1 MTTLKTSWI
10 LDEEYQRDLKE
21 FTKALRNSPN
31 VREYTYDDLYQI
43 APRYGLR
50 TAFGSYAFS
59 STVKN
64 RSAALT
70 VYLGYQG
77 PLQSSL
83 NPKQERII
91 AQAHET
97 LERVKEYLKKVPL
110 AYVRANMGDNDE
122 FNIKCHYF
130 VSLHRPDNIRIALF
144 FSEALFPFQPEKPGP
159 EMTLIMIPE
168 WHEKDRQILVFPEIN
183 VTFVLGSDYYGEV
196 KKGFLRMGM
205 YQAKKMGMLGLHA
218 GAKVVEAMAG
228 DELKRYS
235 MLIFGLTATGKTTHS
250 IHHHNLDLPGERA
263 MIVQDDVV
271 FLKRDGAALGTERGF
286 FIKTDGLE
294 PKYQKVMYDA
304 AIKPHTLFEN
314 IVLDFKGNPYF
325 QDDTITGNGRAI
337 VRSEDLGEHFW
348 GYNLPPASEVEKL
361 IIFFITR
368 RNTVVPIASKL
379 TLEQAAAF
387 FLLGESVESSGGD
400 PTRAGQSVRVVGTN
414 PFIIGDEAE
423 EVNIFYDIIKGL
435 EDKVEAYLLN
445 TGYIGER
452 KEDGKVIKGSKIT
465 VDDSANIIRAI
476 LRRTVKWEKDRYWNV
491 LVPVEAPGVDLSKF
505 KLENYYTQEEIKE
518 LVNQLREERIAYL
531 ENFKGVHPDIV
542 KAIENW

>member
-1 MTTLKTSWI
+1 MKTISTNWD
-10 LDEEYQRDLKE
+10 LTKEYQSELLEFVKE
-21 FTKALRNSPN
+21 LRRFPN
-31 VREYTYDDLYQI
+31 VREYTYEDLYQL
-43 APRYGLR
+43 APRYGIR
-50 TAFGSYAFS
+50 TAYGSYAFS

-64 RSAALT
+64 RSAPLT
-70 VYLGYQG
+70 VYLGYSG
-77 PLQSSL
+77 PLQDSVTDRQA
-83 NPKQERII
+83 KII
-91 AQAHET
+91 SEARNT

-110 AYVRANMGDNDE
+110 AYVRARMGDNDE

-130 VSLHRPDNIRIALF
+130 LSLHRPDNIRIALF
-144 FSEALFPFQPEKPGP
+144 FAEALFEYLAQKPGP

-183 VTFVLGSDYYGEV
+183 LTFVLGSDYYGEV

-205 YQAKKMGMLGLHA
+205 YQAKKAGMLGLHA
-218 GAKVVEAMAG
+218 GAKVVEAKVNG
-228 DELKRYS
+228 ELKRYS

-250 IHHHNLDLPGERA
+250 IHHHNLDEPGERA

-294 PKYQKVMYDA
+294 PKYQRVMYEA
-304 AIKPHTLFEN
+304 AIKPYTLFEN
-314 IVLDFKGNPYF
+314 VVLDYKGNLYF

-337 VRSEDLGEHFW
+337 VRSEDLGEYFW
-348 GYNLPPASEVEKL
+348 GYNMPPADEVEKL

-379 TLEQAAAF
+379 TIEQAAAF

-400 PTRAGQSVRVVGTN
+400 PTKAGQSVRVVGTN
-414 PFIIGDEAE
+414 PFIIGSESE

-445 TGYIGER
+445 TGYVGER
-452 KEDGKVIKGSKIT
+452 IINGQKVKGAKITVEDSANVIKGILKRTIT
-465 VDDSANIIRAI
+465 
-476 LRRTVKWEKDRYWNV
+476 WEKDKYWNV
-491 LVPVEAPGVDLSKF
+491 LVPSSVPGVDLNKF
-505 KLENYYTQEEIKE
+505 KLENYYSEEEIKRLISE
-518 LVNQLREERIAYL
+518 LRREREEYVA
-531 ENFKGVHPDIV
+531 NFKDV
-542 KAIENW
+542 KKEIIDAVLNW